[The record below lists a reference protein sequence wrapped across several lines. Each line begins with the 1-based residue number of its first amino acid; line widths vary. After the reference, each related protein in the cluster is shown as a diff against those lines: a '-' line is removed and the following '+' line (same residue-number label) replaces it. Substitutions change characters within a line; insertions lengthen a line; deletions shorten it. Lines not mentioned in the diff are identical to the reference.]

1 MITQRWQIAQRA
13 PRGRKKIPTLWFM
26 YQQMSCFDKWHN
38 NGMARATPG
47 YIPCKKNAPIPYSD
61 KQQQMT
67 NGASITNKKVM
78 D

>member
-1 MITQRWQIAQRA
+1 
-13 PRGRKKIPTLWFM
+13 
-26 YQQMSCFDKWHN
+26 
-38 NGMARATPG
+38 MADSTKSTEG
-47 YIPCKKNAPIPYSD
+47 NKENSNAYSD